1 MATGVGN
8 EHSSCKPA
16 LRTAAGECFQLGSA
30 SANPQ
35 VLVRLGLGQDEVDHR
50 NEGSEEAQDNRKVV
64 EGAHQEDRLA
74 KRVDEV
80 DQRLGAKL
88 RAVKW
93 ALGGDRCL
101 SRQGRGHRDQS
112 AHGCRRSC
120 LQAPVGL
127 GLHEHGC
134 HELPACHQCHCGQAD
149 AHHKAASAAG
159 HGDLLCKLWPITLSL
174 IQTHVCRSEQLRFSI
189 VSNVRMLRC
198 KQTGLNTSML
208 RLVQK

>member
-1 MATGVGN
+1 MTRGVGD
-8 EHSSCKPA
+8 EHSSFQPA
-16 LRTAAGECFQLGSA
+16 PRTAVGQCFQLGSRF
-30 SANPQ
+30 SNPQ

-50 NEGSEEAQDNRKVV
+50 NEGGEEAQDNRKVV

-80 DQRLGAKL
+80 DQRLGAQL

-93 ALGGDRCL
+93 ALGGHRCL
-101 SRQGRGHRDQS
+101 SRQRRGHRDEC

-127 GLHEHGC
+127 GLHEHGR

-149 AHHKAASAAG
+149 AHHKAASTAG
-159 HGDLLCKLWPITLSL
+159 HDDLLCKLWPIINT
-174 IQTHVCRSEQLRFSI
+174 QLDRDAA
-189 VSNVRMLRC
+189 LR
-198 KQTGLNTSML
+198 
-208 RLVQK
+208 